1 MSGYNWLTGLARRW
15 IIIEK
20 YLLSKVE
27 NGTIR
32 QQECRFQW
40 ECYSGSALWWWSIPS
55 HLKSKSRR
63 VTWAQLLKACLQ
75 YSEGREEHSSC
86 FYVCLYVCIKL
97 WPSYVPSSLALA
109 LSFSCAVSHARSR
122 VLMPSLSL
130 PSHYRIAW
138 LPWTFWQFC
147 FSLPV

>member
-20 YLLSKVE
+20 YLLSEVE
-27 NGTIR
+27 NGTTR

-40 ECYSGSALWWWSIPS
+40 ECYPGSALWWWSIPS

-63 VTWAQLLKACLQ
+63 VMWAQLLKACLQ

-86 FYVCLYVCIKL
+86 LYVCLYVSIKL

-122 VLMPSLSL
+122 VLMPSLPLS
-130 PSHYRIAW
+130 SHYSIAQVA
-138 LPWTFWQFC
+138 LNFLAVLF
-147 FSLPV
+147 